1 MQKFKIIHLDKGYL
15 SNAREQNISGTHG
28 IKDIVWDF
36 DWFTIAEF
44 NWEINLI
51 ELLENHFKSN
61 TRI

>member
-36 DWFTIAEF
+36 DWFTITEF
-44 NWEINLI
+44 NWEI
-51 ELLENHFKSN
+51 EKKSHKSN
-61 TRI
+61 